1 MAETKKFLDSEGIQY
16 LWSKVAMEDYPNNDT
31 LIAVLNAIDETKA
44 DKDTIPDVYKE
55 YAETTYAKI
64 ENIPTKTSQL
74 ENDSNFLTE
83 HQSLEN
89 YVTKDTAFSGDYGD
103 LTNAPIIKDGLGS
116 LIENDSGKKIATED
130 YVEQNLQNFKYEVV
144 LTSPQALTEEQ
155 KNQVKENL
163 GITQEPENTDPIT
176 TEYVY
181 SYDGDNT
188 SDTNSWVLNY
198 GGTKVFVK
206 LGELPEGELNLIGSS
221 IFRTNPSNQ
230 WLDRTFTITEEHLTK
245 VLNKAN
251 TDIPATQ
258 DGLIQIYDLMASD
271 FSEFTV
277 LCICTL
283 PGWYNVTF
291 DDWYEI
297 IEFKETGIYG
307 YDKRTYGGNDYL
319 KTFTFSATVT
329 PENGNAGNSG
339 NTSKPTTP
347 IKYAGNEIQV
357 FSRGICIGDSVTE
370 GSFDD
375 DANGIIVKRFAYPAI
390 LKRLTNID
398 IVNAGIAGATTSSW
412 YEASLNSDAQW
423 GKWVNNEWV
432 WNTNPTVTSTD
443 VVSSELNYSNFDFA
457 FIHLGINDYNE
468 NLTNEQIATNFETN
482 INTIISKLKT
492 SSPGIKIFLSTIIP
506 TYAPSY
512 NETYKVMNQKIRE
525 MTENI
530 ENVFLVDLNK
540 YSELASRS
548 EYSVS
553 HPTALGYHKMANE
566 IKAYISYIIGNN
578 LSKFTDIQFIK

>member
-1 MAETKKFLDSEGIQY
+1 MG
-16 LWSKVAMEDYPNNDT
+16 V
-31 LIAVLNAIDETKA
+31 
-44 DKDTIPDVYKE
+44 
-55 YAETTYAKI
+55 
-64 ENIPTKTSQL
+64 
-74 ENDSNFLTE
+74 
-83 HQSLEN
+83 
-89 YVTKDTAFSGDYGD
+89 
-103 LTNAPIIKDGLGS
+103 IKRFAS
-116 LIENDSGKKIATED
+116 ED
-130 YVEQNLQNFKYEVV
+130 YVEQNLQNFKYEVI
-144 LTSPQALTEEQ
+144 LTTPQALTEEQ

-163 GITQEPENTDPIT
+163 GITQGPENADPVT

-181 SYDGDNT
+181 SYDGDNA
-188 SDTNSWVLNY
+188 SDANSWVFNY

-245 VLNKAN
+245 VLNKAD

-277 LCICTL
+277 LCICTQ

-375 DANGIIVKRFAYPAI
+375 EANGIIVKRFAYPAI
-390 LKRLTNID
+390 LQRLTNID

-412 YEASLNSDAQW
+412 YEASLNSDTQW
-423 GKWVNNEWV
+423 GKWLNNEWI
-432 WNTNPTVTSTD
+432 WNTNPTTTSTD
-443 VVSSELNYSNFDFA
+443 SVSSELDYSNFDFA

-482 INTIISKLKT
+482 INTIISKLKA

>member
-1 MAETKKFLDSEGIQY
+1 MG
-16 LWSKVAMEDYPNNDT
+16 V
-31 LIAVLNAIDETKA
+31 
-44 DKDTIPDVYKE
+44 
-55 YAETTYAKI
+55 
-64 ENIPTKTSQL
+64 
-74 ENDSNFLTE
+74 
-83 HQSLEN
+83 
-89 YVTKDTAFSGDYGD
+89 
-103 LTNAPIIKDGLGS
+103 IKRFAS
-116 LIENDSGKKIATED
+116 ED
-130 YVEQNLQNFKYEVV
+130 YVEQNLQNFKYEVI
-144 LTSPQALTEEQ
+144 LTTPQALTEEQ

-163 GITQEPENTDPIT
+163 GIAQELENTDPVT

-181 SYDGDNT
+181 SYDGDNA
-188 SDTNSWVLNY
+188 SDTNNWVLNY

-206 LGELPEGELNLIGSS
+206 LGELPEGELNLVGSS

-258 DGLIQIYDLMASD
+258 DGLIQIFDLMNSD

-277 LCICTL
+277 LCICTQ

-329 PENGNAGNSG
+329 PENSNAGNSG

-347 IKYAGNEIQV
+347 IKYTGNEIQV

-375 DANGIIVKRFAYPAI
+375 EANGIIVKRFAYPAI
-390 LKRLTNID
+390 LQRLTNID
-398 IVNAGIAGATTSSW
+398 IINAGIAGATTSSW
-412 YEASLNSDAQW
+412 YEASLNSDTQW
-423 GKWVNNEWV
+423 GKWLNNEWV
-432 WNTNPTVTSTD
+432 WNTNPTATSTD
-443 VVSSELNYSNFDFA
+443 TVSSELNYSNFDFA
-457 FIHLGINDYNE
+457 FIHLGINDYDE

-482 INTIISKLKT
+482 INTIINKLKV

-525 MTENI
+525 MTENA

-578 LSKFTDIQFIK
+578 LSKFTDIQFIE

>member
-1 MAETKKFLDSEGIQY
+1 MGIVKRFA
-16 LWSKVAMEDYPNNDT
+16 S
-31 LIAVLNAIDETKA
+31 
-44 DKDTIPDVYKE
+44 
-55 YAETTYAKI
+55 
-64 ENIPTKTSQL
+64 
-74 ENDSNFLTE
+74 
-83 HQSLEN
+83 
-89 YVTKDTAFSGDYGD
+89 
-103 LTNAPIIKDGLGS
+103 
-116 LIENDSGKKIATED
+116 ED
-130 YVEQNLQNFKYEVV
+130 YVEQNFQNFKDEVI
-144 LTSPQALTEEQ
+144 LTTPQTLTEEQ

-163 GITQEPENTDPIT
+163 GIITQEPENTDPVT

-188 SDTNSWVLNY
+188 SDTNSWVFNY

-221 IFRTNPSNQ
+221 IFRTNPNNQ

-258 DGLIQIYDLMASD
+258 EGLIQIFDLMNSD

-277 LCICTL
+277 LCICTQ

-297 IEFKETGIYG
+297 IEFKEAGIYG

-329 PENGNAGNSG
+329 PENGNAGNGG

-347 IKYAGNEIQV
+347 IQYTGNEIQV

-375 DANGIIVKRFAYPAI
+375 EANGIIVKRFAYPAI
-390 LKRLTNID
+390 LQRLTNID

-412 YEASLNSDAQW
+412 YEASLNSDTQW
-423 GKWVNNEWV
+423 GKWLNNEWI
-432 WNTNPTVTSTD
+432 WDTNPTATPTD
-443 VVSSELNYSNFDFA
+443 SVSSELDYSNFDFA

-492 SSPGIKIFLSTIIP
+492 SSSGIKIFLSTIIP

-525 MTENI
+525 MTENA